1 MQALRSPDSMH
12 RASQV
17 SGQLMRYDWLSSG
30 LVHGLLLLAL
40 FLGVQWK
47 TKPHD
52 APPVQVE
59 IFSPPPEA
67 ARPIPPPAPVIV
79 REKPVIFP
87 ETPLPPKA
95 DISIEKKKPEKPE
108 KPLAKPEN
116 KVEPKVETKV
126 ENKADKKPEPKP
138 AKPLDSKKLDEM
150 TSKKPAEK
158 KLEDEQAEAKLAE
171 KSRDDVLKK
180 LIASA
185 STGSTS
191 SDKSAEKSSA
201 PGSNMD
207 AGYLSRVRNMIRSN
221 TVFQQPENMQG
232 SPRAEFV
239 VNLMPD
245 CSIVSVKL
253 KKSSGLKSW
262 DDAAERAITRIDR
275 LPRPAT
281 GNCSSSIE
289 VSHQPKD

>member
-1 MQALRSPDSMH
+1 MQALHSQRPMH
-12 RASQV
+12 RGSQV
-17 SGQLMRYDWLSSG
+17 SSQLVRLDWLSSG

-47 TKPHD
+47 TKP
-52 APPVQVE
+52 PPTPQVQVE
-59 IFSPPPEA
+59 IFSAPPEVS
-67 ARPIPPPAPVIV
+67 RPAPVPAPVPVV
-79 REKPVIFP
+79 RERPVVIP

-95 DISIEKKKPEKPE
+95 DISIEKKKPEPKIEKKGEPKPEAKVDPKPVKPAKPE
-108 KPLAKPEN
+108 KPE
-116 KVEPKVETKV
+116 
-126 ENKADKKPEPKP
+126 
-138 AKPLDSKKLDEM
+138 KPLDSKKLEE
-150 TSKKPAEK
+150 TIAQKTAEK
-158 KLEDEQAEAKLAE
+158 KIAEEQAELKLAE
-171 KSRDDVLKK
+171 KSREDVLKK

-185 STGSTS
+185 STTGNSNDKNA
-191 SDKSAEKSSA
+191 DKSGT

-207 AGYLSRVRNMIRSN
+207 AGYLNRVRNIIRSN

-232 SPRAEFV
+232 NPRAEFV

-245 CSIVSVKL
+245 CSVVNVKL

-262 DDAAERAITRIDR
+262 DDAAERAIARIDR

-281 GNCSSSIE
+281 GNCSSSID